1 MRFSIDLLMLNKD
14 HVVVGIRRNVRPW
27 RAVVCQ
33 AGTVTIIE
41 TVVNELDLLP
51 GVGPELR
58 SVR

>member
-1 MRFSIDLLMLNKD
+1 MLNKD